1 MNNIEFCDIAKRYV
15 KTQNI
20 YVMGGWGQTL
30 SEANIKT
37 FCRNYPYNHDR
48 YAVLK
53 AHEGFIAMDCSGLV
67 KCILWG
73 NAPGDWKSS
82 SYTKYGI
89 PDINANTMETRCR
102 DRQGTP
108 VAGDLVWMPGHIG
121 IYVGNG
127 KVVESTPRW
136 NNGIQLTDLKDRDW
150 KKVLINSFISYC
162 EDEENLQEPE
172 VIIYYSVQKGDNLTK
187 IAKNC
192 KIPYKEL
199 IKLNPQIKD
208 VNKIYPGD
216 KIRIK

>member
-30 SEANIKT
+30 TEANIKT

-48 YAVLK
+48 YALLK
-53 AHEGFIAMDCSGLV
+53 SHEGFIAMDCSGLV

-73 NAPGDWKSS
+73 NAPGEWKAS
-82 SYTKYGI
+82 SYTKYDI

-102 DRQGTP
+102 DRQGKP

-136 NNGIQLTDLKDRDW
+136 NNGIQLTDLKDREW

-199 IKLNPQIKD
+199 VKLNPQIKD

>member
-1 MNNIEFCDIAKRYV
+1 
-15 KTQNI
+15 
-20 YVMGGWGQTL
+20 
-30 SEANIKT
+30 
-37 FCRNYPYNHDR
+37 
-48 YAVLK
+48 
-53 AHEGFIAMDCSGLV
+53 
-67 KCILWG
+67 
-73 NAPGDWKSS
+73 
-82 SYTKYGI
+82 
-89 PDINANTMETRCR
+89 METRCR
-102 DRQGTP
+102 DRQGSP
-108 VAGDLVWMPGHIG
+108 VSGDLVWMPGHIG

-172 VIIYYSVQKGDNLTK
+172 VIIWYSVQKGDNLTK